1 MRMTRALRRETEVYD
16 RNRESLYDLRDATA
30 RARIHSLMARL
41 TLSLDGVFDLTE
53 EIALA
58 EYALS
63 AMAADDP
70 SGAEASAR
78 LEALR
83 EQRGLSF
90 DFAVETAREIKPVV
104 AELEKLA
111 RQSFETYASNIRP

>member
-1 MRMTRALRRETEVYD
+1 MTRALRRETEVYD

-58 EYALS
+58 ESALG